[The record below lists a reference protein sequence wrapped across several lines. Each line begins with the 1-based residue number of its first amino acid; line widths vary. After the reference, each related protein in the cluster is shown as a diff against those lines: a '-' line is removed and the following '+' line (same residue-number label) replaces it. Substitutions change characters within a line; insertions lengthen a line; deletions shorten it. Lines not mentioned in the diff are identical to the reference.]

1 MLFHCQS
8 KKNVNIDKIK
18 ISEEF
23 KKYPPKL
30 EKLVIKTA
38 EYINTGIVEP
48 ILLDEAYNLVDGYC
62 SYLIIKALGIDKFK
76 CVMIK
81 TKKGR

>member
-18 ISEEF
+18 VSEKFE
-23 KKYPPKL
+23 KYPPKP

-48 ILLDEAYNLVDGYC
+48 ILIDEAYNLIDGYC
-62 SYLIIKALGIDKFK
+62 SYLIIKALGIDSFK

-81 TKKGR
+81 AKGK